1 MTDRMID
8 YPPRPV
14 ARGLVLDPADRIFL
28 IGYEA
33 IRDLGGGARRFWF
46 MPGGGLEPGETYEQ
60 ALARE
65 LEEEI
70 GVAGCSGPQVA
81 WCDGRFGLFEKKR
94 DGRERYFAVRLPDD
108 RVDTARLAETES
120 SPILETRWWTL
131 DDLAAT
137 ADRVEPA
144 GLAALARRVA
154 AGDLPDEPVRLH
166 WNPGA
171 E

>member
-1 MTDRMID
+1 VTD
-8 YPPRPV
+8 YPPRPI
-14 ARGLVLDPADRIFL
+14 ARGIVLDPSDRIFL

-33 IRDLGGGARRFWF
+33 IRDLGGTRLFWF
-46 MPGGGLEPGETYEQ
+46 MPGGGVEDGETYED

-65 LEEEI
+65 LDEEI
-70 GVAGCSGPQVA
+70 GVVGASGPQVA
-81 WCDGRFGLFEKKR
+81 WCDGPFGLFEKKR
-94 DGRERYFAVRLPDD
+94 DAKERYFLVRLADD

-120 SPILETRWWTL
+120 SPILATRWWTL
-131 DDLAAT
+131 DELAAT

-144 GLAALARRVA
+144 GLADLARRLA

-171 E
+171 A

>member
-1 MTDRMID
+1 MTA
-8 YPPRPV
+8 YPPRPI
-14 ARGLVLDPADRIFL
+14 ARGIVLDPANRIFL

-33 IRDLGGGARRFWF
+33 IRDLGGTRKFWF
-46 MPGGGLEPGETYEQ
+46 MPGGGLEPGESYEQ

-70 GVAGCSGPQVA
+70 GIVGAAGPQVA
-81 WCDGRFGLFEKKR
+81 WCDGPFGLFEKKR
-94 DGRERYFAVRLPDD
+94 DAKERYFAVRLPDD

-131 DDLAAT
+131 DALAAT
-137 ADRVEPA
+137 SDRVEPA
-144 GLAALARRVA
+144 GLAALAERVA
-154 AGDLPDEPVRLH
+154 AGDLPPEPVRLH

>member
-1 MTDRMID
+1 MTA
-8 YPPRPV
+8 YPPRPI
-14 ARGLVLDPADRIFL
+14 ARGIVLDPANRVFL

-33 IRDLGGGARRFWF
+33 IRDLGGTRLFWF
-46 MPGGGLEPGETYEQ
+46 TPGGGLEAGESYED

-70 GVAGCSGPQVA
+70 GVTNACGPQVA
-81 WCDGRFGLFEKKR
+81 WCDGPFGLFEKKR
-94 DGRERYFAVRLPDD
+94 DAKERYFLVRLPDD

-120 SPILETRWWTL
+120 SPILATRWWTL
-131 DDLAAT
+131 DELAST
-137 ADRVEPA
+137 ADRIEPA
-144 GLAALARRVA
+144 GLAALVRRLA
-154 AGDLPDEPVRLH
+154 KGDLPAEPVRLH